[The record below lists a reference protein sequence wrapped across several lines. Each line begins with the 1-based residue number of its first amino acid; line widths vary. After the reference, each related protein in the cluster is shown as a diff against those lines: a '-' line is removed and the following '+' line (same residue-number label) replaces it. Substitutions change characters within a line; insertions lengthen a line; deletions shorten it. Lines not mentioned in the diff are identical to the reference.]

1 MIVQLANF
9 IDLVENNRF
18 EYINSFYT
26 LAIDYFKLILHYEIN
41 HRIYIYI
48 IYCYFIINIIATPG
62 IITKMEE
69 YIPYMRKYLKT
80 ELEQRIKIYYSTKM
94 FIDLNICDNE
104 EKYVEFLLLF
114 KKYMTGYRKKD
125 TLNYLK
131 DLELYVDYRE
141 AIESQIAE
149 YL

>member
-1 MIVQLANF
+1 
-9 IDLVENNRF
+9 
-18 EYINSFYT
+18 
-26 LAIDYFKLILHYEIN
+26 
-41 HRIYIYI
+41 
-48 IYCYFIINIIATPG
+48 
-62 IITKMEE
+62 MEE
-69 YIPYMRKYLKT
+69 YIPYMRKYLKI
-80 ELEQRIKIYYSTKM
+80 ELEQRIKIYYSTKL

>member
-1 MIVQLANF
+1 
-9 IDLVENNRF
+9 
-18 EYINSFYT
+18 
-26 LAIDYFKLILHYEIN
+26 
-41 HRIYIYI
+41 
-48 IYCYFIINIIATPG
+48 
-62 IITKMEE
+62 MEE

-80 ELEQRIKIYYSTKM
+80 ELEQRIKIYYSTKL

-141 AIESQIAE
+141 AIESQIVE

>member
-1 MIVQLANF
+1 
-9 IDLVENNRF
+9 
-18 EYINSFYT
+18 
-26 LAIDYFKLILHYEIN
+26 
-41 HRIYIYI
+41 
-48 IYCYFIINIIATPG
+48 
-62 IITKMEE
+62 MEE

-80 ELEQRIKIYYSTKM
+80 ELEQRIRIYYSTKL

-114 KKYMTGYRKKD
+114 KKYTTGYKKKD

-149 YL
+149 YLNG

>member
-1 MIVQLANF
+1 
-9 IDLVENNRF
+9 
-18 EYINSFYT
+18 
-26 LAIDYFKLILHYEIN
+26 
-41 HRIYIYI
+41 
-48 IYCYFIINIIATPG
+48 
-62 IITKMEE
+62 MEE
-69 YIPYMRKYLKT
+69 YIPYMRKYLKI
-80 ELEQRIKIYYSTKM
+80 ELEQRIKIYYSTKL

-114 KKYMTGYRKKD
+114 KKYITGYRKKD

>member
-1 MIVQLANF
+1 
-9 IDLVENNRF
+9 
-18 EYINSFYT
+18 
-26 LAIDYFKLILHYEIN
+26 
-41 HRIYIYI
+41 
-48 IYCYFIINIIATPG
+48 
-62 IITKMEE
+62 MEE

-80 ELEQRIKIYYSTKM
+80 ELEQRIRIYYSTKL

-104 EKYVEFLLLF
+104 EKYIEFLLLF
-114 KKYMTGYRKKD
+114 KKYTTGYKKKD

-149 YL
+149 YLNG